1 MKYRQTVDHK
11 YYGYQEVH
19 KNFILFYFFAP
30 TTNPH
35 LSLQIL
41 LLSCSIVGG
50 PRLTKLYNI

>member
-11 YYGYQEVH
+11 YYSYREVH
-19 KNFILFYFFAP
+19 KNFFFFLGTNYEP
-30 TTNPH
+30 TS

-50 PRLTKLYNI
+50 PRLTKPYNI